1 MAEHDLVTP
10 AERRRQLS
18 WNRTTRHSISLQC
31 VHEIIS
37 SQVEG
42 TPDAIAVQVGNTTL
56 TYRQLNDRAA
66 VIASRLVQAGASP
79 GTVVAVLLDRTPDLV
94 AAIIG
99 ILKSS
104 AAVLP
109 LDPCQPAARNTFC
122 INEVGA
128 NVILTDRPLSTG
140 GDAVTANIINLGDPG
155 LHVARQDA
163 RSSNV

>member
-1 MAEHDLVTP
+1 
-10 AERRRQLS
+10 
-18 WNRTTRHSISLQC
+18 

-163 RSSNV
+163 RSSNVCSADLA